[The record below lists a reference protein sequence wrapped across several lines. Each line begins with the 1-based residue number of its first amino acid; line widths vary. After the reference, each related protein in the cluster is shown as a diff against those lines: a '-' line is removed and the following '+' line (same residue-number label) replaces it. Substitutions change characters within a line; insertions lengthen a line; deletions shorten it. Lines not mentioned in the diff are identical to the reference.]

1 MNEDHRAKVS
11 LMTMEDE
18 KYAAMLPFVAWSG
31 AFTPAELDRIEA
43 YGDRL
48 TVEKATVAAASE
60 QKEDESTRI
69 SRTAWI
75 ARNPETDWFY
85 DRIERVARMLND
97 RVWQFSISGFS
108 ELFQYTIYDG
118 SERAY
123 FDWHVDQGHLAVQRK
138 LSISVQLTDGA
149 QYEGC
154 DLQFHGR
161 KVIDSAP
168 RERGAVVAF
177 PSYVLHRVTPIV
189 SGTRKAVVIWIT
201 GPKFK

>member
-1 MNEDHRAKVS
+1 MVADA
-11 LMTMEDE
+11 E
-18 KYAAMLPFVAWSG
+18 KYASTLPFVSWAG

-48 TVEKATVAAASE
+48 TPEKATVAAE
-60 QKEDESTRI
+60 IEGKEDDSTRI

-75 ARNPETDWFY
+75 ARNAETEWFY
-85 DRIERVARMLND
+85 DRMERLARTLND
-97 RVWQFSISGFS
+97 RVWQFALSGFS

-118 SERAY
+118 PERAH
-123 FDWHVDQGHLAVQRK
+123 FDWHVDQGYVAVQRK
-138 LSISVQLTDGA
+138 LSISLQLTDGA

-161 KVIDSAP
+161 KPIDNAP
-168 RERGAVVAF
+168 RERGVVVAF

-189 SGTRKAVVIWIT
+189 SGTRKAVVIWVT